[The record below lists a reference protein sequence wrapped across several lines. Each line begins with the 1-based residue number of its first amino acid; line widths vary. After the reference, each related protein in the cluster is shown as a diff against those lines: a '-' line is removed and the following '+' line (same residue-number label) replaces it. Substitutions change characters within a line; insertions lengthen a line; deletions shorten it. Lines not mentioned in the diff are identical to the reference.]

1 MDTQAQNAAISFP
14 SVINLNVGGQIYTT
28 SLATLTKY
36 SESMLGAMFSGRFA
50 AQKDSNG
57 NYFIDRDG
65 ALFRYILG
73 FLRNGELQVPENFH
87 EFGLLLKE
95 AEFFQIPALTD
106 AVKQQMQSRDG
117 HKSTDKPEKTEV
129 ITVFGDAAN
138 GLVTSVS
145 GRLRTLIEMLHCSDR
160 KTERFQVFPY
170 CNQSDRTDSERTGIL
185 AAKDGIG
192 YSITV
197 NSVIAIAKMYGFKVT
212 SESHSEPL
220 NLGRRGNKHW
230 ILSRPIPKR
239 EAYSYPG
246 ITDYKK

>member
-1 MDTQAQNAAISFP
+1 MMNTQTQSAAITFP

-36 SESMLGAMFSGRFA
+36 SESMLAAMFSGRFA

-73 FLRNGELQVPENFH
+73 FLRNGELHVPENFH

-117 HKSTDKPEKTEV
+117 LKSTDKPEQTEE
-129 ITVFGDAAN
+129 ISMFGH
-138 GLVTSVS
+138 GILSQSMKSTS
-145 GRLRTLIEMLHCSDR
+145 GRLRTLIEMFHIGDGE
-160 KTERFQVFPY
+160 KEQFQYSPY
-170 CNQSDRTDSERTGIL
+170 GNQSDRSDSDRTGKMTAKERDWPCSSSFVIE
-185 AAKDGIG
+185 AAQ
-192 YSITV
+192 SH
-197 NSVIAIAKMYGFKVT
+197 GFKLISQSGT
-212 SESHSEPL
+212 
-220 NLGRRGNKHW
+220 HW
-230 ILSRPIPKR
+230 VLTRPIPQ
-239 EAYSYPG
+239 
-246 ITDYKK
+246 

>member
-1 MDTQAQNAAISFP
+1 MMDAQTQNATISFP

-87 EFGLLLKE
+87 EFGLILKE

-117 HKSTDKPEKTEV
+117 HKSNKPEQMEV
-129 ITVFGDAAN
+129 ITVFGDFN
-138 GLVTSVS
+138 GNVESVS

-185 AAKDGIG
+185 AVKDGIG
-192 YSITV
+192 YPITV

-230 ILSRPIPKR
+230 IISRPIPKR
-239 EAYSYPG
+239 
-246 ITDYKK
+246 